1 MTNKQLASTVL
12 EYSRRGSETTRPIS
26 SAPKELQ
33 DLWNRGNEEGISM
46 IKVRKYKERYETK
59 DGKSFRV
66 HNYGKV
72 SLNEVLPKHL
82 RTGDIQDEVRFNEK
96 VKVGEKNPTMTI
108 LRVPNTY
115 MSKPTEF
122 ERNINSAF
130 KALRLDRSAE
140 SSFSKFITKLY
151 SRVI

>member
-12 EYSRRGSETTRPIS
+12 EYRRRGSQTTRPIS

-59 DGKSFRV
+59 DGTSFRV

-72 SLNEVLPKHL
+72 SLNESYLNIL
-82 RTGDIQDEVRFNEK
+82 EQDMLKMKLDSMRK
-96 VKVGEKNPTMTI
+96 LKWVKRI
-108 LRVPNTY
+108 L
-115 MSKPTEF
+115 
-122 ERNINSAF
+122 
-130 KALRLDRSAE
+130 L
-140 SSFSKFITKLY
+140 
-151 SRVI
+151 

>member
-12 EYSRRGSETTRPIS
+12 EYSRRGSNTTLPIS
-26 SAPKELQ
+26 SAPQELQ

-46 IKVRKYKERYETK
+46 IKVRKLKERYETI

-72 SLNEVLPKHL
+72 SLNEILPKNF
-82 RTGDIQDEVRFNEK
+82 RTGKKTDEVRFADYT
-96 VKVGEKNPTMTI
+96 VKAGETNPTMTI

-115 MSKPTEF
+115 KTNPNFNRDIES
-122 ERNINSAF
+122 SF
-130 KALRLDRSAE
+130 KALNLNRSYD
-140 SSFSKFITKLY
+140 SSLFRRFLK
-151 SRVI
+151 RVV